1 MKNSERKSRRK
12 ELRARKNNFFLKGK
26 VNKINGKMMKH
37 KKKQKK

>member
-12 ELRARKNNFFLKGK
+12 ELRARKNNFFLKDK
-26 VNKINGKMMKH
+26 VNKINSKMIKD